1 MTTWNLDIVR
11 ALKNLNGCGHLSEIY
26 RETKK
31 IRKLAL
37 NPTWDST
44 IRRELETNHDQFYS
58 VEGKGKG
65 VWGLKSYANRFF
77 WVSQNRTFKVE
88 RRDGYFWAPYYDKN
102 KKTLFHWEVLS
113 KLKKGDVVFSHLKGE
128 ITCISIVKG
137 KADENFSRPKEFS
150 KSLPW
155 MEKGRKVDTD
165 YVDIEPLIL
174 TKSVIKK
181 LNTFR
186 TNKHWIYDRN
196 LKHNVIYMLPLPL
209 PAAKFLL
216 DLIKEKQK
224 ITIEDV
230 ENFEE
235 NKSETLDDIKNK
247 PRKKTGQGF
256 GLSSKERKAIENYAM
271 EYVIKRF
278 KNENWSVTDVS
289 SRRDKG
295 YDLNL
300 SKDGKELFCEVK
312 GTTGTDSRVI
322 VTKNEVKRAQESYPK
337 FILCVVS
344 GIWLDRSKN
353 PPATSLG
360 KLTELNPWKIDD
372 EKLEPLTYFYNLK

>member
-1 MTTWNLDIVR
+1 
-11 ALKNLNGCGHLSEIY
+11 
-26 RETKK
+26 
-31 IRKLAL
+31 
-37 NPTWDST
+37 
-44 IRRELETNHDQFYS
+44 
-58 VEGKGKG
+58 
-65 VWGLKSYANRFF
+65 
-77 WVSQNRTFKVE
+77 
-88 RRDGYFWAPYYDKN
+88 
-102 KKTLFHWEVLS
+102 
-113 KLKKGDVVFSHLKGE
+113 
-128 ITCISIVKG
+128 
-137 KADENFSRPKEFS
+137 
-150 KSLPW
+150 
-155 MEKGRKVDTD
+155 
-165 YVDIEPLIL
+165 
-174 TKSVIKK
+174 
-181 LNTFR
+181 
-186 TNKHWIYDRN
+186 
-196 LKHNVIYMLPLPL
+196 MLPLPL

-247 PRKKTGQGF
+247 PRKKSGQGF
-256 GLSSKERKAIENYAM
+256 GLSPKERKAIENYAM
-271 EYVIKRF
+271 EYVVKKF

-300 SKDGKELFCEVK
+300 RKDGKELFCEVK

-322 VTKNEVKRAQESYPK
+322 ITKNELSRARENYPK
-337 FILCVVS
+337 FILCIVS